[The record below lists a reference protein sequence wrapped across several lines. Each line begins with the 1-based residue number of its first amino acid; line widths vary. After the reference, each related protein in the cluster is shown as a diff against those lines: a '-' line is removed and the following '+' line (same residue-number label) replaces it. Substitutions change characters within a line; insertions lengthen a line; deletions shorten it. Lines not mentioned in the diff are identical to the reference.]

1 MELREDGHQNTVNQ
15 VVFSTKDHI
24 FTCSKDGSWKKWDI
38 NVRYYHQEE
47 PRCRLTVKSRRY
59 KNLEH
64 IAVTEGERLV
74 ICSSVK
80 NLEVFDV
87 AKKSS
92 VNIISAAHMAPISC
106 MSYSSG

>member
-1 MELREDGHQNTVNQ
+1 M
-15 VVFSTKDHI
+15 
-24 FTCSKDGSWKKWDI
+24 
-38 NVRYYHQEE
+38 
-47 PRCRLTVKSRRY
+47 KSRRY

-92 VNIISAAHMAPISC
+92 VNIISAAHMGKGFIVIASPVYILFQHQK
-106 MSYSSG
+106 